1 MKVFKLV
8 ILFAL
13 LLSLTACSTPEERN
27 EQTQEYY
34 KNKPKY
40 TVTVNF
46 GNEIK
51 VYKNV
56 LSINVPKRSRIT
68 TILYFDDGT
77 QLEIVGGTIW
87 WSDRIPHY

>member
-13 LLSLTACSTPEERN
+13 LLSLTACITPEEHRK
-27 EQTQEYY
+27 QAQEYY
-34 KNKPKY
+34 KNKTKY

-46 GNEIK
+46 GNKIR
-51 VYKNV
+51 VYRNV
-56 LSINVPKRSRIT
+56 VSINVPERFRVT
-68 TILYFDDGT
+68 TILHFDDGT

-87 WSDRIPHY
+87 WSDHIPHY